1 MIATVDITPL
11 LQPQHLSAQVQVLR
25 QRLRWAH
32 VRHLPTFERDRAIGE
47 RKRQIEVVI
56 DDQDRDLASKL
67 VERLEQLLD
76 HGRSKTLERLVA
88 NTNPPASNANG
99 LAFSPDEKKLYV
111 IDTGFTDGPDNP
123 SHIRVFDVDFST
135 PPIRPTQRSS

>member
-67 VERLEQLLD
+67 VERLALISSTE
-76 HGRSKTLERLVA
+76 RSTA
-88 NTNPPASNANG
+88 
-99 LAFSPDEKKLYV
+99 
-111 IDTGFTDGPDNP
+111 
-123 SHIRVFDVDFST
+123 
-135 PPIRPTQRSS
+135 